1 MHNFIAPKAKVLIVD
16 DNMVT
21 LNFEK
26 KLLEQYQ
33 MNISIAK
40 NGFECLELIKKERFD
55 IVFIDHIMP
64 DMDGISTANNIR
76 KLSNE
81 YSKDLILIALTC
93 NDSPN
98 LLSNYIKN
106 GFNDFVKKP
115 INNKILSC
123 VLKTY
128 LPRNTIEGYTIS
140 NTKVNKSYDLNIPDI
155 DLKSSLIYFENDIN
169 KYLTLLTVAYNDG
182 IHKCPLIK
190 KYALNKDIKNYMIEV
205 HSLKSVCAI
214 IGNYSLSN
222 LAKLH
227 EKEALNGNLE
237 FVIKNHDNLIMQYKS
252 FLSNIKPFI
261 ITSKFPYVNA
271 LKKFNKTE
279 VLDLLNSLISS
290 IDDFDLDESFKHLD
304 KLSEYNFNNIQSEL
318 LSKLKDSLN
327 IFDYD
332 SAYILSLKLNK
343 EVINS

>member
-1 MHNFIAPKAKVLIVD
+1 MCNFIAPKAKVLIVD

-26 KLLEQYQ
+26 ELFQKYK

-40 NGFECLELIKKERFD
+40 NGFECLELIKKEKFD

-64 DMDGISTANNIR
+64 HMDGISTANNIR

-81 YSKDLILIALTC
+81 YYKNLILIALTC

-115 INNKILSC
+115 INNKILSS

-128 LPRNTIEGYTIS
+128 LPRNIIEDYS
-140 NTKVNKSYDLNIPDI
+140 MCNNKANKSHDLNIPDI
-155 DLKSSLIYFENDIN
+155 DLKSALIYFENDMN
-169 KYLTLLTVAYNDG
+169 KYLALLTVAYNDG
-182 IHKCPLIK
+182 IHKCSLLK

-205 HSLKSVCAI
+205 HSLKSVCAT
-214 IGNYSLSN
+214 IGNNNLSN
-222 LAKLH
+222 LAKQH
-227 EKEALNGNLE
+227 EEEALNGNLA
-237 FVIKNHDNLIMQYKS
+237 FVIKNHKNLIMQYES
-252 FLSNIKPFI
+252 FLNDVKPFI
-261 ITSKFPYVNA
+261 TTSKTPYLNP

-279 VLDLLNSLISS
+279 VLCLLKSLISS
-290 IDDFDLDESFKHLD
+290 INDFDLDESFKYLD
-304 KLSEYNFNNIQSEL
+304 KLSEYNFNKIQLEL
-318 LSKLKDSLN
+318 LSDIKEYLN

-332 SAYILSLKLNK
+332 SAYVLSLKLNK